1 VGTLGEAI
9 NLFRCCVF
17 TLNAFTVVLPAFLIA
32 GAVVVFVPSQSVMK
46 YFGAK
51 ANRFLSYGVSAVSGN
66 VLTVCSCNVVPI
78 FAGILRRGAGIGP
91 AFCFVFAAPAIH
103 IVNTVMTYQVI
114 GPMLALW
121 RFVSVPILAVIV
133 GLIMAAIFRKDER
146 ARQQQIESSSAMAL
160 VGGAPGQARKAEAF
174 LGLLILIL
182 IFGAWFGF
190 DKLSFFPQRGGGLQL
205 RALWPGSSTLHAL
218 LLGLPPVGM
227 WVRLAVV
234 LAALVA
240 LVPLARRWFGR
251 EETAEWGR
259 QTWLLARMILPIF
272 IPAVIAIALIVNRI
286 PLPWIMPVGGD
297 QNRFA
302 FGTPQGNHLLPVF
315 AAALFSTLMYFP
327 MLTEVV
333 FTKGLLLK
341 HFAVGP
347 ALALLL
353 GGPGLSLPGLLLV
366 ARVAGWK
373 KTVVYWAIMVVLIT
387 LVAWGAGSY
396 YGEYICSCM
405 LNKPPGTA
413 ETDVLSLFR

>member
-1 VGTLGEAI
+1 MGTLGEAV

-17 TLNAFTVVLPAFLIA
+17 TLNAVTVVLPAFLLA
-32 GAVVVFVPSQSVMK
+32 GAIVVFVPSQSVMK

-51 ANRFLSYGVSAVSGN
+51 ANRFLSYTASALSGN
-66 VLTVCSCNVVPI
+66 VLAVCSCNVVPI

-103 IVNTVMTYQVI
+103 IINTVFTYQVI

-121 RFVSVPILAVIV
+121 RLFTVPVIAVLV
-133 GLIMAAIFRKDER
+133 GLAMAFLFRKEER
-146 ARQQQIESSSAMAL
+146 ARQLQIDTAPEIAL
-160 VGGAPGQARKAEAF
+160 VGGENPAHARKAEMF
-174 LGLLILIL
+174 IGLLVVVL

-190 DKLSFFPQRGGGLQL
+190 DHLSIFPQKGGSVQFNLPWAG
-205 RALWPGSSTLHAL
+205 ASAAHTFTL
-218 LLGLPPVGM
+218 GIPPVGM
-227 WVRLAVV
+227 WVRLG
-234 LAALVA
+234 LVMA
-240 LVPLARRWFGR
+240 GLMGLLMLARRWFGR
-251 EETAEWGR
+251 EEAAEWGR
-259 QTWLLARMILPIF
+259 QTWALLKMILPIF
-272 IPAVIAIALIVNRI
+272 IPAVIVIAIVVSRI

-297 QNRFA
+297 ENRFA
-302 FGTPQGNHLLPVF
+302 FGTPQGNHFLPVLT
-315 AAALFSTLMYFP
+315 AAVFSTLMYFP

-366 ARVAGWK
+366 ARIAGWK
-373 KTVVYWAIMVVLIT
+373 KTVAYWFVMVTLIT

-396 YGEYICSCM
+396 YGDYVCSCM
-405 LNKPPGTA
+405 LNQP
-413 ETDVLSLFR
+413 R